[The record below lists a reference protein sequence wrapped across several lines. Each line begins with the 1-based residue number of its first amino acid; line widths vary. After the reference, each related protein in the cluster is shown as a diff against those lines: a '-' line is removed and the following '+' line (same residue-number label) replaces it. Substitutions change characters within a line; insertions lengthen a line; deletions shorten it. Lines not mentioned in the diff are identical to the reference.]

1 MVSLPTGETDMNVQ
15 QLEAAALRT
24 QQAAS
29 RAWADLQACPRAD
42 MLAEL
47 QTNYDLA
54 YRAQQDAYDAWK
66 AAQ

>member
-1 MVSLPTGETDMNVQ
+1 MTNH
-15 QLEAAALRT
+15 LEAAAIRT
-24 QQAAS
+24 QQAAG

-47 QTNYDLA
+47 QTNYDMA
-54 YRAQQDAYDAWK
+54 KRAQDVAYDAWK